1 MPDLETA
8 HEWGIRVIER
18 DSALYPAMLDLRKS
32 ILRKPLGLD
41 LSATDLAAET
51 EQIHFVL
58 VNRETEN
65 VEGCAMLIEKSGGVA
80 KVRQVAIS
88 ESIQAKGLGQFLMKG
103 VEETARVRHF
113 SEIQLHARDSAVPF
127 YLHIGYEIVG
137 DSFIEVGLPHFLMR
151 KKIA

>member
-8 HEWGIRVIER
+8 HEWGIRLIER

-65 VEGCAMLIEKSGGVA
+65 VEGCAMLIEKSGGMA

-88 ESIQAKGLGQFLMKG
+88 ESI
-103 VEETARVRHF
+103 
-113 SEIQLHARDSAVPF
+113 HARDSAVPF